1 MHLNANYKAFVAET
15 AAKVAAEISKQF
27 TGSHD
32 VSLLKDDDTAEQI
45 AIAAVNVAD
54 KLGKK
59 LEDWWQCNGDHETVM
74 FDPDDSPTT
83 RIEGAIYDV
92 SEQVEKLSEKLEN
105 IEEELEREYE
115 NNLIDE

>member
-15 AAKVAAEISKQF
+15 AAKVAAEISN
-27 TGSHD
+27 TRD
-32 VSLLKDDDTAEQI
+32 VSLLKDDDTAEHI

-59 LEDWWQCNGDHETVM
+59 LEDWWQCNGDHETLM

-92 SEQVEKLSEKLEN
+92 SEQVEKLIEKLED

-115 NNLIDE
+115 NNNE

>member
-1 MHLNANYKAFVAET
+1 MHLNANLKAFVAET
-15 AAKVAAEISKQF
+15 AAKVAAEISNTQ
-27 TGSHD
+27 D

-54 KLGKK
+54 KLAKK

-92 SEQVEKLSEKLEN
+92 SEQVEKLSEKLDD

-115 NNLIDE
+115 NNNE